1 MIRLQSLFRY
11 GLLTCETPQ
20 LDFGVQEIFF
30 KAVPEYSPMF
40 TSVGQVF
47 MKSIKNVILNSK
59 SSLCALQGMNDKH
72 RLRTQDKLRWWSQGN
87 LERAST
93 NHEKNHIPEAWPAHL
108 NIVFKTKLWHSGT
121 HLFPN
126 IHSIINWQEWTWPVE
141 KLGALFGVW
150 WGLQVSVIT
159 KSLPTPFS
167 FFRIQNIFSNWQHGF
182 QSEFLGLSWD
192 EQQV

>member
-1 MIRLQSLFRY
+1 MGEANLNSLSPLDFKVN
-11 GLLTCETPQ
+11 LTCGTVVKAEQTPMFTMRRASKGERIIVSVVSENQSVASISITPIFHQIYLKASRWLDSRVFLGMDCWHVKTPQ
-20 LDFGVQEIFF
+20 LDFGVQELFF

-93 NHEKNHIPEAWPAHL
+93 NHEKHHIPEAFDLH
-108 NIVFKTKLWHSGT
+108 
-121 HLFPN
+121 
-126 IHSIINWQEWTWPVE
+126 TW
-141 KLGALFGVW
+141 A
-150 WGLQVSVIT
+150 
-159 KSLPTPFS
+159 
-167 FFRIQNIFSNWQHGF
+167 
-182 QSEFLGLSWD
+182 
-192 EQQV
+192 